1 MRSAAAILMVYA
13 GGALAHPGHGGAE
26 GHFHSFGAEHLVL
39 LVVVAAFLYYAA
51 RK

>member
-1 MRSAAAILMVYA
+1 MAYA
-13 GGALAHPGHGGAE
+13 GGALAHPGHGGAH
-26 GHFHSFGAEHLVL
+26 GHVHTFGVEHFIL